1 MSCFGGRVSHD
12 LYQNCCNANVLCE
25 FNGDLSNV
33 VSEPIF
39 VQKVYVP
46 AIQGNYDLE

>member
-1 MSCFGGRVSHD
+1 MSPPPAKHLHTDVGVAPVHVAAD
-12 LYQNCCNANVLCE
+12 DV
-25 FNGDLSNV
+25 
-33 VSEPIF
+33 F